1 MPKLQKFKKDNKK
14 ITTKNMIVSLS
25 IIMCLLIVVVIT
37 KSYAIYKMQK
47 EFDVIKNQI
56 GNYSMGDVR
65 VAVLVDG
72 KETDTFPSYETNYKV
87 ESIECSNGVTATFDT
102 INWQINI
109 ADMSATSTKCTVS
122 FNSKETNETTPI
134 SYTKEELIAL
144 NGEYKNVAYEN
155 LKTQLLNDTYPV
167 GSIYMSTEDDTVEK
181 VQDKF
186 GGTWVKYSSGTT
198 LVGDDGTNYITND
211 SSKGSG
217 GSSTVTLSIAN
228 IPSHNH
234 SFTPKGSVSSSFSG
248 SSVTTSSTNT
258 NHSHSFSGST
268 SGNGITNTTYFLYYG
283 GTAGQVVGT
292 YDVIAG
298 NNSSPPFSSVSAG
311 STNVKGAALAHYHNF
326 SGTTGTMSANASH
339 SHTVTTSG
347 SVSSNF
353 SGTAGTTGSTGSGS
367 SFNIQ
372 NPYTVVYMYKRTA

>member
-122 FNSKETNETTPI
+122 FNSKETNETTPV
-134 SYTKEELIAL
+134 SYTKVNIC
-144 NGEYKNVAYEN
+144 NFKY
-155 LKTQLLNDTYPV
+155 LKF
-167 GSIYMSTEDDTVEK
+167 TE
-181 VQDKF
+181 
-186 GGTWVKYSSGTT
+186 S
-198 LVGDDGTNYITND
+198 
-211 SSKGSG
+211 
-217 GSSTVTLSIAN
+217 
-228 IPSHNH
+228 
-234 SFTPKGSVSSSFSG
+234 
-248 SSVTTSSTNT
+248 
-258 NHSHSFSGST
+258 
-268 SGNGITNTTYFLYYG
+268 
-283 GTAGQVVGT
+283 
-292 YDVIAG
+292 
-298 NNSSPPFSSVSAG
+298 
-311 STNVKGAALAHYHNF
+311 
-326 SGTTGTMSANASH
+326 
-339 SHTVTTSG
+339 
-347 SVSSNF
+347 
-353 SGTAGTTGSTGSGS
+353 
-367 SFNIQ
+367 
-372 NPYTVVYMYKRTA
+372 